1 MAQVLFSAVV
11 DLEQLEW
18 GQVVFVADLCEPGA
32 VVTPMVLLDAAVVLF
47 SDQQVV
53 GTVQVEAEPEVVV
66 TPRDLLDAAVVLFSE
81 PQVVG
86 TVQRRLEASAFLVEL
101 DHNRGEWTEG
111 LHLLSDRNRGG
122 RTLRTLDQDLQV
134 APLSFFVL
142 LPGGRELRWVRQLPG
157 GEA

>member
-1 MAQVLFSAVV
+1 MAQVLFSSAV

-18 GQVVFVADLCEPGA
+18 ARVVFVADLVSVEAEPGA
-32 VVTPMVLLDAAVVLF
+32 VVMPMVLLDAAVVLF
-47 SDQQVV
+47 SEQQVV
-53 GTVQVEAEPEVVV
+53 GTVQFEAEPEVVV
-66 TPRDLLDAAVVLFSE
+66 MPRDLLDAAVVLFSE

-101 DHNRGEWTEG
+101 DHNRGEWTED

-142 LPGGRELRWVRQLPG
+142 LPEGRVV
-157 GEA
+157 